1 MQVIW
6 LRCSCACCSLSTK
19 KEEGQKKKHHK
30 GIVSLTV
37 SLAGY
42 ANSEKWCEIR
52 G

>member
-1 MQVIW
+1 MILGDIA
-6 LRCSCACCSLSTK
+6 LRFVV
-19 KEEGQKKKHHK
+19 ERGKKKHHK
-30 GIVSLTV
+30 GIVSLMV